1 MAAEKKM
8 TYRYMEYLRVL
19 CAFAVILVHVS
30 GQNWFKIPIGSRDWV
45 IQAFYNIAGRFSVC
59 VFCMLTGALF
69 LAPGRDMSPENMRK
83 HIGRILLI
91 LGIWTILYDILYT
104 VMEDGDA
111 EYFILHL
118 VKLPGHLWY
127 LLMLVSL
134 YLSTPIL
141 KKVTEDRAVTRYAIR
156 LLVVFG
162 ALFGLLPGV
171 TGFFDQMAGD
181 SFGYTLWT
189 TFLGTAGGLNCLF
202 VPGYLGFYL
211 LGHYIHEYGLGKW
224 HRPIILLTVPAI
236 LLSAVLTVVLS
247 QVTGRYIYTF
257 MLETNPLIVLA
268 SAGVYALFRGEA
280 GTEPAADPEPQ
291 ITEAVRRLGSDTLG
305 IYLIHFAVRDMLKHY
320 AGFTV
325 ASYPAIL
332 SVPGNAL
339 LIFIIS
345 LIVTKV
351 LKKVPVVR
359 RIVS

>member
-69 LAPGRDMSPENMRK
+69 LAPGRDMSSENMRK

-141 KKVTEDRAVTRYAIR
+141 KKVTEDRAVTLYAIR
-156 LLVVFG
+156 LLVIFG

-171 TGFFDQMAGD
+171 TGFFDQMA
-181 SFGYTLWT
+181 
-189 TFLGTAGGLNCLF
+189 
-202 VPGYLGFYL
+202 
-211 LGHYIHEYGLGKW
+211 YIHEYGLGKW
-224 HRPIILLTVPAI
+224 HRPIILLTLPAI

-305 IYLIHFAVRDMLKHY
+305 IYLIHFAVRDILKNY

-325 ASYPAIL
+325 ASYPAIF